1 MLING
6 SMLLGGIFI
15 IVVGFAMIVLLL
27 ILIYAFI
34 DIVSEL
40 DSRLFG
46 GFFLNKEQKLR
57 RDEYLTILEMQIN
70 REEALKRGEKY
81 VADPRGI
88 RWRYHELDK
97 DGKIIK
103 KY

>member
-27 ILIYAFI
+27 MLIYAFI
-34 DIVSEL
+34 DIVSDL
-40 DSRLFG
+40 DSQLFG

-57 RDEYLTILEMQIN
+57 RDEYLTILEMKIN
-70 REEALKRGEKY
+70 REEALRRGEQY
-81 VADPRGI
+81 VADPCVI
-88 RWRYHELDK
+88 SWKYHELDK